1 MEIDEFEIQEKISK
15 IVQKRH
21 LQLTEIKT
29 YYDANNKQPYKNIAQ
44 ISQNLNILQK
54 IYSKKDIKQKNE
66 NIISI
71 TLSIGKIMDLNN
83 SIKTILLSIKIFKEH
98 KIYLFHC
105 VNNDKK
111 TFITEMFEKNNSI
124 PLSQN
129 NFIKER
135 LNSDSDKTLSFQKMK
150 KFYESLY
157 GNDSNFFNDLNDYYT
172 FDKIQNNKEKEIDK
186 NKNEIENEDSNNKLI
201 KIISNSHANSI
212 KFYTRMKTYFE
223 SDYPSTVYS
232 ACDIFYMLY
241 NKMMDNICYNPNFL
255 PYIEELDD
263 YIFNYF
269 IKPCSNDLLKLSEII
284 IKKEFNELNSN
295 LKKFYGI

>member
-1 MEIDEFEIQEKISK
+1 
-15 IVQKRH
+15 
-21 LQLTEIKT
+21 
-29 YYDANNKQPYKNIAQ
+29 
-44 ISQNLNILQK
+44 
-54 IYSKKDIKQKNE
+54 
-66 NIISI
+66 
-71 TLSIGKIMDLNN
+71 
-83 SIKTILLSIKIFKEH
+83 
-98 KIYLFHC
+98 
-105 VNNDKK
+105 
-111 TFITEMFEKNNSI
+111 MFEKNNSI

-186 NKNEIENEDSNNKLI
+186 NKNEIEKEDSNNKLI

>member
-1 MEIDEFEIQEKISK
+1 MEIDEFDVQEKISK

-21 LQLTEIKT
+21 MELSEIKK
-29 YYDANNKQPYKNIAQ
+29 YFDINNTQTYKNIAH
-44 ISQNLNILQK
+44 IGQNLKLLEV
-54 IYSKKDIKQKNE
+54 IYSKEDYKQKCE

-98 KIYLFHC
+98 KNYLLNLN
-105 VNNDKK
+105 NNDKK
-111 TFITEMFEKNNSI
+111 NFIRDIFEKNNSI

-135 LNSDSDKTLSFQKMK
+135 ISSNSDNNTSFKKMQ

-172 FDKIQNNKEKEIDK
+172 FDIISNNKEKEKD
-186 NKNEIENEDSNNKLI
+186 KNEIENEDSNKKLI
-201 KIISNSHANSI
+201 KLISNSYANLN
-212 KFYTRMKTYFE
+212 KFYSRMSLSIE
-223 SDYPSTVYS
+223 SDYPSIIYS
-232 ACDIFYMLY
+232 ACDVFHMLY
-241 NKMMDNICYNPNFL
+241 NKMMDKICYNPNFL
-255 PYIEELDD
+255 SYIEELDG
-263 YIFNYF
+263 YILYYF
-269 IKPCSNDLLKLSEII
+269 IKPCSKDLIKLSEVV

-295 LKKFYGI
+295 LIKFYGL

>member
-29 YYDANNKQPYKNIAQ
+29 YYDAKNKQPYKNIAQ
-44 ISQNLNILQK
+44 ISPNLNILQT

-98 KIYLFHC
+98 KIYILNC

-135 LNSDSDKTLSFQKMK
+135 LNSDSENNTSFQKMK

-172 FDKIQNNKEKEIDK
+172 FDKVQNNKEKEKEKD
-186 NKNEIENEDSNNKLI
+186 KNEIENEDSNNKLI
-201 KIISNSHANSI
+201 RIISNSHANSI
-212 KFYTRMKTYFE
+212 KFYTRMKIYFE
-223 SDYPSTVYS
+223 SDYPSTIYS

-263 YIFNYF
+263 FIFNYF
-269 IKPCSNDLLKLSEII
+269 IKPCSNDLIKLAEII
-284 IKKEFNELNSN
+284 IKREFNELNSN
-295 LKKFYGI
+295 LKKFYGL